1 MERSAEVCDSL
12 PNLAKCALE
21 PIQIIGHIQPHGLL
35 FALSEP
41 DLIVRQVSANVST
54 LLGMSPGSLLGHS
67 FETVL
72 GAPLFETFRSQILS
86 DEPFLAKPLYV
97 PVTSRGTEMLA
108 TAHRYDGVLIVE
120 LELVHGTHSLGPL
133 ELNAHIRT
141 PVTRME
147 QATDVSELSQLASEE
162 IRRLSGFDRVM
173 VYRFDDAWNGEVI
186 AEAVGS
192 LPVLYLH
199 LRFPESDI
207 PAQARQL
214 FLLNPS
220 RSIADVAATPVPIIP
235 DIGPLTG
242 RPLDLTRSSLRSVSS
257 IHITYLRNMNV
268 QSSMTVSIIVN
279 HRLWGMIAC
288 HSAVPHRLDH
298 STRSLCE
305 LIVQIFAS
313 QVALRI
319 DNFALQSRLT
329 SRRTLEK
336 YMAEIDASQSLPQAG
351 RLQYPQL
358 LDLLA
363 ADGMVSRVDGLIL
376 SQGASVEEELL
387 LPVIAK
393 LQSISVRGVA
403 SSSIL
408 SSLDP
413 SAATYAGRASG
424 ALYIGL
430 TEGTGDYLLLLRR
443 ELTETVVWAG
453 NPDKAFSMDEKGR
466 LRPRTSFAA
475 WKETVR
481 GRSRPW
487 GELEIENA
495 SLVRE
500 QLLRLREAHKL
511 HKSEEHVRY
520 LANHDALTGLLNR
533 HSIELQLEK
542 CVQKATTDSSSLAVL
557 FIDLDHF
564 KPVNDRYG
572 HAAGDQILKITAKR
586 MQHMVRP
593 QDIVGRLGG
602 DEFIV
607 ILPGLKLETDAL
619 KVVARIL
626 RAVEKPIEIENGVR
640 ATVTASIG
648 LSRFPVDGTSSEAL
662 ISRSDMAMYRVKEL
676 GGNAFELC
684 RADDIKDSR
693 DNTRG

>member
-1 MERSAEVCDSL
+1 MERLAERSNPL
-12 PNLAKCALE
+12 PGLAKCALE

-41 DLIVRQVSANVST
+41 DLIVRHVSTNVSG
-54 LLGMSPGSLLGHS
+54 LLGISPDILLGCS

-72 GAPLFETFRSQILS
+72 GAQLFETFRSQILS
-86 DEPFLAKPLYV
+86 DEPFLAKPLSFRV
-97 PVTSRGTEMLA
+97 SGRGIEMHA
-108 TAHRYDGVLIVE
+108 IAHRHDGVLIVE
-120 LELVHGTHSLGPL
+120 LELVHGAHSLEPL
-133 ELNAHIRT
+133 ELNAHIRI
-141 PVTRME
+141 PVARME
-147 QATDVSELSQLASEE
+147 QAADVLELSRLAAEE

-173 VYRFDDAWNGEVI
+173 VYRFDDVWNGEVI

-192 LPVLYLH
+192 LPVLYLGS
-199 LRFPESDI
+199 RFPESDI

-214 FLLNPS
+214 FLMNSS
-220 RSIADVAATPVPIIP
+220 RSIADVAETPVPIIP
-235 DIGPLTG
+235 EIGPLTG
-242 RPLDLTRSSLRSVSS
+242 RPLDLTRSSLRSVST

-279 HRLWGMIAC
+279 HRLWGMMAC

-298 STRSLCE
+298 STRSVCE
-305 LIVQIFAS
+305 LIVQVFAS

-319 DNFALQSRLT
+319 DNIALQSRLT

-336 YMAEIDASQSLPQAG
+336 YMAEIEASESPAQAG
-351 RLQYPQL
+351 RHPQL

-363 ADGMVSRVDGLIL
+363 ADGMVSSVDGLVS
-376 SQGASVEEELL
+376 SQGATVDEELL

-403 SSSIL
+403 SSNIL
-408 SSLDP
+408 GLLDS
-413 SAATYAGRASG
+413 SAASYADKASG

-443 ELTETVVWAG
+443 ELTETLVWAG
-453 NPDKAFSMDEKGR
+453 NPDKAVSVDEQGR

-481 GRSRPW
+481 GRSQPW
-487 GELEIENA
+487 GDLELENA
-495 SLVRE
+495 CLVRE
-500 QLLRLREAHKL
+500 QLLRLREAYKL

-520 LANHDALTGLLNR
+520 LANYDALTGLLNR
-533 HSIELQLEK
+533 HSIHLQLEQ
-542 CVQKATTDSSSLAVL
+542 CVQKATADCSSLAIL

-572 HAAGDQILKITAKR
+572 HAAGDKILKITAKR
-586 MQHMVRP
+586 MQHVVRP
-593 QDIVGRLGG
+593 EDIVGRLGG

-619 KVVARIL
+619 KVVERIL
-626 RAVEKPIEIENGVR
+626 RAVEKPLEIDNGVR
-640 ATVTASIG
+640 VSVTASIG
-648 LSRFPVDGTSSEAL
+648 LSRFPADGTTSEAL
-662 ISRSDMAMYRVKEL
+662 ISRSDMAMYRVKGS
-676 GGNAFELC
+676 GGNAFKLC

-693 DNTRG
+693 DNP

>member
-1 MERSAEVCDSL
+1 MERSAERSDPL
-12 PNLAKCALE
+12 PGVAQCALE

-41 DLIVRQVSANVST
+41 DLIVRHVSSNVST
-54 LLGMSPGSLLGHS
+54 LLGMSPDILLGCS

-72 GAPLFETFRSQILS
+72 GTQLFETFQSQILS
-86 DEPFLAKPLYV
+86 NEPFLAKPLYV
-97 PVTSRGTEMLA
+97 PISGRGIEMHA
-108 TAHRYDGVLIVE
+108 IAHRYDGALIVE
-120 LELVHGTHSLGPL
+120 LELVHGTHSLEPL
-133 ELNAHIRT
+133 ELNAHIRM

-147 QATDVSELSQLASEE
+147 QAADILELSRLAAEE

-173 VYRFDDAWNGEVI
+173 VYRFDDVWNGEVI

-192 LPVLYLH
+192 LPVLYLGSH
-199 LRFPESDI
+199 FPESDI

-214 FLLNPS
+214 FLVNPS

-235 DIGPLTG
+235 EIGPLTG

-279 HRLWGMIAC
+279 HRLWGMMAC
-288 HSAVPHRLDH
+288 HGAVPHRLDH
-298 STRSLCE
+298 STRSVCE

-319 DNFALQSRLT
+319 DNIALQSRLT

-336 YMAEIDASQSLPQAG
+336 YMADIEASESIAQAESLQN
-351 RLQYPQL
+351 PQL
-358 LDLLA
+358 LDLLN
-363 ADGMVSRVDGLIL
+363 ADEMVSRIDGLV
-376 SQGASVEEELL
+376 SSHGATVDEELL

-393 LQSISVRGVA
+393 LQSISTRGIA
-403 SSSIL
+403 SSNRL
-408 SSLDP
+408 SMLDP
-413 SAATYAGRASG
+413 SAASYADKASG

-443 ELTETVVWAG
+443 ELVETIMWAG
-453 NPDKAFSMDEKGR
+453 NPDKTVSVDEQGR

-481 GRSRPW
+481 GRSQPW
-487 GELEIENA
+487 SELELENA
-495 SLVRE
+495 SLLRE
-500 QLLRLREAHKL
+500 QLLRLREAQKL

-520 LANHDALTGLLNR
+520 LANYDALTGLLNR
-533 HSIELQLEK
+533 HSINLRLEE
-542 CVQKATTDSSSLAVL
+542 CVQKATADCSSLAVL

-572 HAAGDQILKITAKR
+572 HAAGDRILKITAKR
-586 MQHMVRP
+586 MQHVVRP
-593 QDIVGRLGG
+593 EDMVGRLGG
-602 DEFIV
+602 DEFII
-607 ILPGLKLETDAL
+607 ILPGLKLESDAL
-619 KVVARIL
+619 KVVERIL
-626 RAVEKPIEIENGVR
+626 RAVEKPIEIGNGVG
-640 ATVTASIG
+640 ASVTASIG

-662 ISRSDMAMYRVKEL
+662 ISRSDMAMYRVKGS

-684 RADDIKDSR
+684 RADDIKDGR
-693 DNTRG
+693 DNP

>member
-1 MERSAEVCDSL
+1 MERSAERSNPL
-12 PNLAKCALE
+12 PDLAKCALE

-41 DLIVRQVSANVST
+41 DLIVRHVSANVST
-54 LLGMSPGSLLGHS
+54 LLGMSPESLLGCP

-72 GAPLFETFRSQILS
+72 GAQLFETFRSQIS
-86 DEPFLAKPLYV
+86 NDEPFLAKPLCF
-97 PVTSRGTEMLA
+97 PVTGRGIEMHA
-108 TAHRYDGVLIVE
+108 IAHRQDGVLIVE
-120 LELVHGTHSLGPL
+120 LELVHGTHSLEPL
-133 ELNAHIRT
+133 ELNAHIRI
-141 PVTRME
+141 PVMRME
-147 QATDVSELSQLASEE
+147 QAADVLELSELAAEE

-173 VYRFDDAWNGEVI
+173 VYRFDDVWNGEVI

-192 LPVLYLH
+192 LPVLYLGS
-199 LRFPESDI
+199 RFPESDI

-214 FLLNPS
+214 FLINPS
-220 RSIADVAATPVPIIP
+220 RSIADVAATPVPIVP
-235 DIGPLTG
+235 EIGPLTG
-242 RPLDLTRSSLRSVSS
+242 RPLDLTRSSLRSVST
-257 IHITYLRNMNV
+257 IHIMYLRNMNV

-279 HRLWGMIAC
+279 HRLWGMMAC
-288 HSAVPHRLDH
+288 HGAVPHRLDH
-298 STRSLCE
+298 STRSVCE

-319 DNFALQSRLT
+319 DNIALQSRLT

-336 YMAEIDASQSLPQAG
+336 YMAEIEASESLAQAG
-351 RLQYPQL
+351 HFQYPQL
-358 LDLLA
+358 IDLLG
-363 ADGMVSRVDGLIL
+363 ADGMVSHVNGLVS
-376 SQGASVEEELL
+376 SQGVTVDEELL

-393 LQSISVRGVA
+393 LQSISARGVA
-403 SSSIL
+403 SSNIL
-408 SSLDP
+408 GLLDS
-413 SAATYAGRASG
+413 SAASYADKASG

-453 NPDKAFSMDEKGR
+453 NPDKTVSVDERGR

-481 GRSRPW
+481 GRSQPW
-487 GELEIENA
+487 SELELENA

-520 LANHDALTGLLNR
+520 LASYDTLTGLLNR
-533 HSIELQLEK
+533 HSIRLQLEQY
-542 CVQKATTDSSSLAVL
+542 VQKATADCSSLAVL

-572 HAAGDQILKITAKR
+572 HAAGDKILKITAKR
-586 MQHMVRP
+586 MQHIVRP
-593 QDIVGRLGG
+593 EDIVGRLGG

-619 KVVARIL
+619 KVVERIL
-626 RAVEKPIEIENGVR
+626 GAVEKPLEIDNGVR
-640 ATVTASIG
+640 VSVTASIG
-648 LSRFPVDGTSSEAL
+648 LSRFPVDGTTSEAL
-662 ISRSDMAMYRVKEL
+662 ISRSDMAMYRVKGS

-684 RADDIKDSR
+684 RAADIKDR
-693 DNTRG
+693 KDNP

>member
-1 MERSAEVCDSL
+1 MERLAERGNPL
-12 PNLAKCALE
+12 PGVAECALE

-41 DLIVRQVSANVST
+41 DLIVRHVSANVST
-54 LLGMSPGSLLGHS
+54 LLGMSPDILLGFS

-72 GAPLFETFRSQILS
+72 GAQLFETFRSQILS
-86 DEPFLAKPLYV
+86 NEPFLSNPLYV
-97 PVTSRGTEMLA
+97 PVSGRGIEMYA
-108 TAHRYDGVLIVE
+108 IAHRHDGVLIVE
-120 LELVHGTHSLGPL
+120 LELVYGTHSLEPL
-133 ELNAHIRT
+133 ELNAHIRI

-147 QATDVSELSQLASEE
+147 QAADVLELSRLAADE

-173 VYRFDDAWNGEVI
+173 VYRFDDVWNGEVI

-192 LPVLYLH
+192 LPVLYLGS
-199 LRFPESDI
+199 RFPESDI

-214 FLLNPS
+214 FLVNPS

-235 DIGPLTG
+235 EIGPLTG
-242 RPLDLTRSSLRSVSS
+242 RPLDLTRSSLRSVST

-268 QSSMTVSIIVN
+268 QSSMTVSIIVD
-279 HRLWGMIAC
+279 HRLWGMMAC
-288 HSAVPHRLDH
+288 HSAMPHRLDH
-298 STRSLCE
+298 STRSICE

-319 DNFALQSRLT
+319 DNIALQSLLT
-329 SRRTLEK
+329 SRKRLEK
-336 YMAEIDASQSLPQAG
+336 YMAEIEASESLARDG
-351 RLQYPQL
+351 RFQYPQL

-363 ADGMVSRVDGLIL
+363 ADGMVSRVDGLV
-376 SQGASVEEELL
+376 SYQGATVDEELL

-393 LQSISVRGVA
+393 LQSISARGVA
-403 SSSIL
+403 SSNIL
-408 SSLDP
+408 GLLDS
-413 SAATYAGRASG
+413 SAATYADKASG

-430 TEGTGDYLLLLRR
+430 MEGTGDYLLLLRR
-443 ELTETVVWAG
+443 EITETVVWAG
-453 NPDKAFSMDEKGR
+453 NPDKTVSVDEQGR

-481 GRSRPW
+481 GQSQPW
-487 GELEIENA
+487 SELELENA

-520 LANHDALTGLLNR
+520 LADHDALTGLLNR
-533 HSIELQLEK
+533 HSIQLQLEQ
-542 CVQKATTDSSSLAVL
+542 CVQRAAADCSSLAVL

-564 KPVNDRYG
+564 KPINDRYG
-572 HAAGDQILKITAKR
+572 HAAGDKILKIAANR

-593 QDIVGRLGG
+593 GDIVGRLGG

-607 ILPGLKLETDAL
+607 ILPGLKLGTDAL
-619 KVVARIL
+619 KVVERIL
-626 RAVEKPIEIENGVR
+626 RAVEKPVEIDNGVR
-640 ATVTASIG
+640 VIVTASIG
-648 LSRFPVDGTSSEAL
+648 LSRFPVDGTTSEAL
-662 ISRSDMAMYRVKEL
+662 ISRSDMAMYCVKGS

-684 RADDIKDSR
+684 RVDDIKDSR
-693 DNTRG
+693 DNP

>member
-1 MERSAEVCDSL
+1 MERLAGCSNPL
-12 PNLAKCALE
+12 PGLAKCALE

-41 DLIVRQVSANVST
+41 DLIVRHVSANVST
-54 LLGMSPGSLLGHS
+54 LLGMSPDILLGCS
-67 FETVL
+67 FEKVL
-72 GAPLFETFRSQILS
+72 GAQLFETFRPQMLS
-86 DEPFLAKPLYV
+86 DEPFLAKPLCV
-97 PVTSRGTEMLA
+97 PVSGRGIEMHA
-108 TAHRYDGVLIVE
+108 IAHRHDGVLIVE
-120 LELVHGTHSLGPL
+120 LELVHGTHSLEPL
-133 ELNAHIRT
+133 ELNAHIRF

-147 QATDVSELSQLASEE
+147 QAADVQELSRLAAEE

-173 VYRFDDAWNGEVI
+173 VYRFDDVWNGEVI

-192 LPVLYLH
+192 LPVLYLGS
-199 LRFPESDI
+199 RFPESDI

-214 FLLNPS
+214 FLMNPS
-220 RSIADVAATPVPIIP
+220 RSLADVAATPVPIIP
-235 DIGPLTG
+235 EIGPLTG
-242 RPLDLTRSSLRSVSS
+242 RPLDLTRSSLRSVSA

-279 HRLWGMIAC
+279 HRLWGMMAC

-298 STRSLCE
+298 STRSVCE

-319 DNFALQSRLT
+319 DNIALQSRLT

-336 YMAEIDASQSLPQAG
+336 YMADIEASESIVQAESLQS
-351 RLQYPQL
+351 PQL
-358 LDLLA
+358 LDLLG
-363 ADGMVSRVDGLIL
+363 ADGVVSRIDGIV
-376 SQGASVEEELL
+376 SVQGAAVDEELL
-387 LPVIAK
+387 LPIIAK
-393 LQSISVRGVA
+393 LQSISARGVA
-403 SSSIL
+403 SSN
-408 SSLDP
+408 SLGLLEP
-413 SAATYAGRASG
+413 SAASYAGKASG

-443 ELTETVVWAG
+443 ELVETITWAG
-453 NPDKAFSMDEKGR
+453 NPDKAVSVDERGS

-481 GRSRPW
+481 GRSQPW
-487 GELEIENA
+487 SELELENA

-511 HKSEEHVRY
+511 RKSEEHVRH
-520 LANHDALTGLLNR
+520 LANYDALTGLLNR
-533 HSIELQLEK
+533 HSIHLQLEQ
-542 CVQKATTDSSSLAVL
+542 CVQKATADHSSLAVL

-572 HAAGDQILKITAKR
+572 HAAGDKILKITAKR

-593 QDIVGRLGG
+593 EDIVGRLGG

-607 ILPGLKLETDAL
+607 ILPGLELETDAL
-619 KVVARIL
+619 KVVERIL
-626 RAVEKPIEIENGVR
+626 RAVEKPLEIDDGVR
-640 ATVTASIG
+640 VSVTASIG
-648 LSRFPVDGTSSEAL
+648 LSRFPVDGTSSEVL
-662 ISRSDMAMYRVKEL
+662 ISRSDIAMYRVKGS

-684 RADDIKDSR
+684 RAGDIKGGR
-693 DNTRG
+693 DNP